1 MGLIHHERHGH
12 RGWLIRLLVANCI
25 AVLALTACSGGSS
38 PSTPAP
44 APTATATFAHLFTP
58 RYPVVLRPDVAYGSA
73 PLETL
78 DLCAPD
84 QPAALLPG
92 IVLIHGGSSTVGDK
106 RAEFDVQGDTLTDLC
121 MGLASQGFV
130 VASIN
135 YRLAHADPWPAQVE
149 DAQLAVRWLR
159 AHAQEL
165 KLDGGHL
172 CSVGMSSGAYLA
184 VFLGALTKT
193 LAGDRVSVYTNQ
205 SSQVTCVADFYGPV
219 DLVSWIKTS
228 SDNQAEVFDLLRQ
241 TPASNPK
248 LYREASPLYAITP
261 SSDRM
266 LIVQGTTDTEVPET
280 QSRAL
285 EQALQRDHVP
295 VQYISYNGGHVFA
308 GLDEEQVRQIW
319 GQVVAFLTS
328 PTP

>member
-44 APTATATFAHLFTP
+44 APTANATFAHLFTP

>member
-1 MGLIHHERHGH
+1 MRLMYSGPRWRSSWALIAGFFVT
-12 RGWLIRLLVANCI
+12 LALVAC
-25 AVLALTACSGGSS
+25 GGASS
-38 PSTPAP
+38 ASTPAP
-44 APTATATFAHLFTP
+44 TPTATATFANLFTP
-58 RYPVVLRPDVAYGSA
+58 RYSVAMRPDLAYGSA

-84 QPAALLPG
+84 HPAAPLPG

-121 MGLASQGFV
+121 MGLASQGFI

-184 VFLGALTKT
+184 VFLGALTTT
-193 LAGDRVSVYTNQ
+193 LAGDRASIYTDQ
-205 SSQVTCVADFYGPV
+205 SSQVACVADFYGPV

-228 SDNQAEVFDLLRQ
+228 PDNQAEVFNLLRQ
-241 TPASNPK
+241 TPISNPK
-248 LYREASPLYAITP
+248 LYREASPLYAVTP
-261 SSDRM
+261 SSART
-266 LIVQGTTDTEVPET
+266 LIVQGTTDTEVPEA

-295 VQYISYNGGHVFA
+295 VRYISYNGGLVFE
-308 GLDEEQVRQIW
+308 GLDEEQVRQIL
-319 GQVVAFLTS
+319 GQMVAFLTS
-328 PTP
+328 PAP

>member
-1 MGLIHHERHGH
+1 M
-12 RGWLIRLLVANCI
+12 
-25 AVLALTACSGGSS
+25 
-38 PSTPAP
+38 
-44 APTATATFAHLFTP
+44 
-58 RYPVVLRPDVAYGSA
+58 RPDLAYGSA
-73 PLETL
+73 PLEAL
-78 DLCAPD
+78 DLCTPD
-84 QPAALLPG
+84 HPAAPLPG

-165 KLDGGHL
+165 NLDSAHL
-172 CSVGMSSGAYLA
+172 CSVGMSSGSYLA

-193 LAGDRVSVYTNQ
+193 LAGDRAGVYTSQ
-205 SSQVTCVADFYGPV
+205 SSQVACVVDFYGPV
-219 DLVSWIKTS
+219 DLASWIKTS
-228 SDNQAEVFDLLRQ
+228 PDNQAEIFDLLRQ
-241 TPASNPK
+241 TPISNPK

-261 SSDRM
+261 SSART
-266 LIVQGTTDTEVPET
+266 LIVQGTTDTEVPEA

-295 VQYISYNGGHVFA
+295 VQYISYDGGHVFA
-308 GLDEEQVRQIW
+308 GLDEEQVRQIF
-319 GQVVAFLTS
+319 GQVIAFLTS

>member
-1 MGLIHHERHGH
+1 MRTIYPGRRWRSSWALIAGFFIT
-12 RGWLIRLLVANCI
+12 LALVAC
-25 AVLALTACSGGSS
+25 GGA
-38 PSTPAP
+38 PPTSTPAP
-44 APTATATFAHLFTP
+44 TPTATATFANLFTP
-58 RYPVVLRPDVAYGSA
+58 HYSVAMRPDVAYGSA

-84 QPAALLPG
+84 HPTAPLPG

-106 RAEFDVQGDTLTDLC
+106 RDEFDVQGDTLTDLC

-165 KLDGGHL
+165 NLDSAHL

-184 VFLGALTKT
+184 VFLGTLTKT
-193 LAGDRVSVYTNQ
+193 LPGDRAGVYTDQ
-205 SSQVTCVADFYGPV
+205 SSQVACVVDFYGPV
-219 DLVSWIKTS
+219 DLATWIKTS
-228 SDNQAEVFDLLRQ
+228 PDNQAEIFDLLRQ

-248 LYREASPLYAITP
+248 LYREASPLYAVSP
-261 SSDRM
+261 SSART
-266 LIVQGTTDTEVPET
+266 LIVQGTTDTEVPEA

-295 VQYISYNGGHVFA
+295 VQYISYDGGHVFA

-319 GQVVAFLTS
+319 GQVVAFLIS
-328 PTP
+328 PAP